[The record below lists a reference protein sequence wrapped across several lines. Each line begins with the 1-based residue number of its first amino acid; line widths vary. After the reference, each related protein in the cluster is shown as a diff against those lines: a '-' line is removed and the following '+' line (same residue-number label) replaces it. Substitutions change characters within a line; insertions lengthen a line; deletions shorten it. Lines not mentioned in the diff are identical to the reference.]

1 MSYICISHAYEDS
14 RVAEKFYRELTGY
27 GFSVHRIHENTLAD
41 KRERRF
47 AESKLLLL
55 LTSPA
60 AENIPE
66 CARDLRRACASEK
79 PCICVSLSDNAL
91 DRKFCAVESAIPL
104 VPYPVEDADLPEEG
118 TRALFLHRLYVRHLA
133 TFADTFAPAREADS
147 VSGWVIRTAVKA
159 YKGNREAQFELG
171 CAYETGRGLPVIP
184 EEAALWLS
192 QAADGDH
199 TTALIRMGE
208 LYLDG
213 VGVEKDA
220 AEALRLFSRAARLG
234 DAAGQFAKGIC
245 CLYGYGLMKDPEMAR
260 RYFGAAAQEA
270 YIPALY
276 RMGLLYRDGLGVEK
290 NYRKAVQYLYRAA
303 TAEDAELPTLYG
315 ARFAPVGQSE
325 AKKKYVCVT
334 MRFMEQKKLFR
345 LMQKTQANKP
355 MDHSKGETEQFCRTY
370 CRSTRSVYPEMEW
383 LHCVEGRAENG
394 YPGDYSHRHWN
405 PALAENA
412 LGLLLAQG
420 SMADGIMPSPCAALY
435 WYRRAARHGHA
446 GALIRLGDIYRSG
459 RGLPKDAVHAV
470 RLFRSAAMR
479 GSRRGQFAMGVCCER
494 GEGLPMD
501 GAEAVEWYGQAAQNG
516 YAPAQNN
523 LGGCYEYG
531 IGVEEDILSAVD
543 WYTKASAEGE
553 PNATCRL
560 GLCYESGRGVVQSP
574 EKAFRLYENAA
585 KHGHPVALYRLA
597 LYYDRGFT
605 VPTRVAYAAHLYERS
620 AKHGLGDAA
629 YAMALCCEE
638 GRGVSK
644 SPGACLDWLKIAAER
659 GSVQGAYAL
668 GVLYYEGRAAV
679 QNLKAA
685 EKAFRRC
692 IAVYDAM
699 HSRAREDGDR
709 LYPTDGLS
717 VTAAVGKA
725 WYMLGYLCIRE
736 NRPEEAKTCFERSM
750 LLGCGEAM
758 TAKGDLYAYGY
769 LAMEDAEERD
779 RSIFAAYEAA
789 ARKDQIEALLSLAT
803 RYEAMAEQAAEQG
816 EAQKVNAD
824 RAAAFACLTRAA
836 DLGSVYA
843 LVGVAGC
850 YWLGYGVTGN
860 KQQAFDILR
869 NLGEGLVLRR
879 DGRPKCNTLSD
890 LWYGDLCRIAIEKES
905 AHPEKQAV
913 LAKKAYT
920 AYTRATAEPYVD
932 SEGWTYV
939 LPARREQRRASEGK
953 AKAEAQYRLALL
965 CMTHFAHKVS
975 VEEVLAHL
983 GEAVLAGHPK
993 ALDGLTRLCMWEKHS
1008 IAAREAERSDKKVG
1022 KGRVSSPADETEF
1035 LWEFGSIY
1043 YGALCPLPEPFRVS
1057 PPVETKKHAA
1067 DTLPDVLK
1075 IPVTPTLRAEALNR
1089 LGDRYFYGRDIRENH
1104 AAAISCYRRAA
1115 STVQPRDEAV
1125 SGGIVWAQYSLGY
1138 CLLHGIGTHK
1148 DPREAV
1154 RFLTKAA
1161 KYHGE
1166 ACLCLAECHLEG
1178 IGVDRK
1184 DRLEALKYYR
1194 RAAKF
1199 GIENISDTIRRLE
1212 AEIKEEV

>member
-1 MSYICISHAYEDS
+1 MSYICISHAFDDS
-14 RVAEKFYRELTGY
+14 ATAEKFYRELTGY
-27 GFSVHRIHENTLAD
+27 GFSVHRIHENTPAD

-47 AESKLLLL
+47 AESRLLLL

-60 AENIPE
+60 AENVPE
-66 CARDLRRACASEK
+66 CARDLRRAAGSGK
-79 PCICVSLSDNAL
+79 PCICVSLGDNAL
-91 DRKFCAVESAIPL
+91 DRRFCAVESAIPL
-104 VPYPVEDADLPEEG
+104 VAYPIGEADLPDEG
-118 TRALFLHRLYVRHLA
+118 ARALFLHRLYVHHLA
-133 TFADTFAPAREADS
+133 PLADTFAPAREAEN

-159 YKGNREAQFELG
+159 YRGDCEAQYELG
-171 CAYETGRGLPVIP
+171 CAYETGRGLPVMP

-192 QAADGDH
+192 QAADGNH

-213 VGVEKDA
+213 TGVEKDA

-260 RYFGAAAQEA
+260 RYFGAAAQED

-290 NYRKAVQYLYRAA
+290 NYRKALQYLYRAA
-303 TAEDAELPTLYG
+303 TAKDAVPPELYG
-315 ARFAPVGQSE
+315 ARFAPVGQAGE
-325 AKKKYVCVT
+325 KRKYVCVT
-334 MRFMEQKKLFR
+334 MRFMEQKKLYR
-345 LMQKTQANKP
+345 LMLQKQLGKDADGAKNETNK
-355 MDHSKGETEQFCRTY
+355 FCRTG
-370 CRSTRSVYPEMEW
+370 CQSRRSVYPETDW
-383 LHCVEGRAENG
+383 LDSTESAAEKG
-394 YPGDYSHRHWN
+394 HAGDYSHRHWN

-412 LGLLLAQG
+412 LGLLLEQG
-420 SMADGIMPSPCAALY
+420 SAVDGILPSPCAALY
-435 WYRRAARHGHA
+435 WYRRAAKRGHS

-459 RGLPKDAVHAV
+459 RGLPKDALHAV
-470 RLFRSAAMR
+470 RLFRAAAMR

-494 GEGLPMD
+494 GEGLPKD
-501 GAEAVEWYGQAAQNG
+501 GAEAVAWYERAAKSG

-531 IGVEEDILSAVD
+531 IGVEEDILSAVE

-560 GLCYESGRGVVQSP
+560 GLCYENGRGVAQSP

-605 VPTRVAYAAHLYERS
+605 VPTQVAYAAHLYERS
-620 AKHGLGDAA
+620 AKGGLGDAA

-638 GRGVSK
+638 GRGVQK
-644 SPGACLDWLKIAAER
+644 SPGACLDWLKLAAER

-668 GVLYYEGRAAV
+668 GILYYEGRATV

-685 EKAFRRC
+685 ERAFRLC
-692 IAVYDAM
+692 TSVYDAM
-699 HSRAREDGDR
+699 NSRAREDGDR
-709 LYPTDGLS
+709 LYPIDGIS
-717 VTAAVGKA
+717 VTEAAGKA

-736 NRPEEAKTCFERSM
+736 NRVAEAKACFEQSA

-769 LAMEDAEERD
+769 LTFDDPEKNKQEVFE
-779 RSIFAAYEAA
+779 AYEAA
-789 ARKDQIEALLSLAT
+789 AKANQIEALLSLAT
-803 RYEAMAEQAAEQG
+803 RYESMAIESSGEG
-816 EAQKVNAD
+816 EARKVSEN
-824 RAAAFACLTRAA
+824 RVAAFACLTQAA

-843 LVGVAGC
+843 LVGMAGC
-850 YWLGYGVTGN
+850 YWLGYGTSKN
-860 KQQAFDILR
+860 KNQAFDILR
-869 NLGEGLVLRR
+869 RLGEGQVLSR
-879 DGRPKCNTLSD
+879 DGQPMRNTLSD

-905 AHPEKQAV
+905 ASPQRQAL
-913 LAKKAYT
+913 LAKKAYL
-920 AYTRATAEPYVD
+920 AYTRATAEPYID
-932 SEGWTYV
+932 SEGWVYV
-939 LPARREQRRASEGK
+939 LPARRDKRRASEEK
-953 AKAEAQYRLALL
+953 AKAEAQYRLAVL

-975 VEEVLAHL
+975 VSEVLSHL
-983 GEAVLAGHPK
+983 GEAVLAGHEA
-993 ALDGLTRLCMWEKHS
+993 ALDDLTRLCMWEKHS
-1008 IAAREAERSDKKVG
+1008 KAARDAVRSDKKA
-1022 KGRVSSPADETEF
+1022 GRNRTASPIEDADF
-1035 LWEFGSIY
+1035 LWEFGRIY
-1043 YGALCPLPEPFRVS
+1043 YDALCLLPEPFRVS
-1057 PPVETKKHAA
+1057 SPVATKKHAT
-1067 DTLPDVLK
+1067 DTLPDILK
-1075 IPVTPTLRAEALNR
+1075 TPLTPTLRAEALNR

-1104 AAAISCYRRAA
+1104 ASAISCYRRAA
-1115 STVQPRDEAV
+1115 STVQPRNEAV

-1148 DPREAV
+1148 DAREAV

-1166 ACLCLAECHLEG
+1166 ASLCLAECHLEG

-1194 RAAKF
+1194 RASKF
-1199 GIENISDTIRRLE
+1199 GIADVSDTIRRLE
-1212 AEIKEEV
+1212 AEIREES